1 MITGSKVVDAQAAY
15 ESNLTMF
22 SVLLAGANYVFHAAG
37 WSEAGLTA
45 SFSKFALDAEQM
57 AMFYKLAKRVSF
69 DDFEEAMAAVREVG
83 PGGHYLG
90 TAHTQEH
97 FQTAFFMPDLLDNN
111 NYEQWLADGASDS
124 NTRGLAAAK
133 AMLERYEEPTLDP
146 GIDEALREFIAK
158 REHELPDEMR

>member
-1 MITGSKVVDAQAAY
+1 
-15 ESNLTMF
+15 
-22 SVLLAGANYVFHAAG
+22 
-37 WSEAGLTA
+37 
-45 SFSKFALDAEQM
+45 
-57 AMFYKLAKRVSF
+57 
-69 DDFEEAMAAVREVG
+69 MAAVREVG

-97 FQTAFFMPDLLDNN
+97 FQTAFFLPDLLDNN

-133 AMLERYEEPTLDP
+133 AMLERYQEPTLDP

-158 REHELPDEMR
+158 RERELPDEVR